1 MNQVELHIGLNQADL
16 RGHHAARGV
25 VIESYSPLKHGAEL
39 AKDPV
44 ITRVAE
50 AHGVQWNQVV
60 LRWNL
65 QLGTVVIP
73 RSRDA
78 ARQAANLDLFGFQL
92 DDDEMASISTLRY

>member
-1 MNQVELHIGLNQADL
+1 M
-16 RGHHAARGV
+16 
-25 VIESYSPLKHGAEL
+25 
-39 AKDPV
+39 

-50 AHGVQWNQVV
+50 AHEVQWNQVV

-78 ARQAANLDLFGFQL
+78 ARQVANLDLFGFQL
-92 DDDEMASISTLRY
+92 DDDEMAAISTLRY